1 MCVVLSAVC
10 AVCYVCVRFM
20 LYMYIQLNVTA
31 WLIQLFLF
39 LLFGRPSSPPFFFCL
54 LPQVRSARWVNIN
67 RWRGRSHAKQTSAHR
82 VPMVMVELVVVASVE
97 THPRPART
105 VPKEG
110 MMYIKFYI
118 IIVYYIL

>member
-20 LYMYIQLNVTA
+20 LYKFYVYTA
-31 WLIQLFLF
+31 ECYCMANTVVPLPSVRL
-39 LLFGRPSSPPFFFCL
+39 PSSSPFFLCL

-67 RWRGRSHAKQTSAHR
+67 RWRGRSHARQTSAHK
-82 VPMVMVELVVVASVE
+82 VPMVMVELVVVASVA

-110 MMYIKFYI
+110 MMYI
-118 IIVYYIL
+118 L